1 MTCWIVGYNDEFC
14 ELSLTSV
21 LLYLYFQMF
30 FLLIVKQRL
39 DRRRAFMWQELD
51 SYRRQRFRRRQRRII
66 ALLASK
72 PRKKQRVKRN
82 TSTHW
87 WDKTV
92 PSFSDKEWVE
102 NFRVRKGTFKWI
114 CAQVHGILAPNPKPV
129 VVGQA
134 LSVEK
139 TVAIA
144 LYKLA
149 HVAEYL
155 VIGNLF
161 GVCKSTVHNCLY
173 AFCYAITEELGN
185 KYIRFPDADEASDI
199 ARRFEEMSNIPQLI
213 GAIDGSHIPITP
225 PREGNSDF
233 VNRKTYH
240 SLVLQGIVDDQ
251 YLFRDIS
258 CKMPGACH
266 DADVLRESTFFKNY
280 DNMMP
285 KGTRNIDGM
294 DIPYM
299 IMGDPAYPLMP
310 WLLKNYAYDKNTTP
324 AMDSFNVYM
333 NKARVVV
340 ENAFGRLKARW
351 RILARRSDIHY
362 TFVPRLVAACCI
374 LHNICELSK
383 ETFNNRWHVAVC
395 EDEQDFPQP
404 DTIPHD
410 TENQYDAVDVRDHL
424 MLYLSEK
431 CEVLTSSR
439 GRCVQQS

>member
-1 MTCWIVGYNDEFC
+1 MDIRLIALMTICVTIVSVHAVQM
-14 ELSLTSV
+14 LV
-21 LLYLYFQMF
+21 LLA
-30 FLLIVKQRL
+30 VRQRFA
-39 DRRRAFMWQELD
+39 RRRALLCRELD
-51 SYRRQRFRRRQRRII
+51 FQRRLFLRRRRRRIV

-72 PRKKQRVKRN
+72 RRRKQGVKRS
-82 TSTHW
+82 TSSHW

-92 PSFSDKEWVE
+92 PLFSDKEWLE
-102 NFRVRKGTFKWI
+102 NFRVRKGTFDWI
-114 CAQVHGILAPNPKPV
+114 CSRVHDLLAPQPNPV
-129 VVGQA
+129 IAGQA

-139 TVAIA
+139 IVAIG

-173 AFCYAITEELGN
+173 AFCYAVTEELGDTF
-185 KYIRFPDADEASDI
+185 IRFPDAEEAAHIS
-199 ARRFEEMSNIPQLI
+199 RRFEEMSNIPQLI

-233 VNRKTYH
+233 INRKTYH

-266 DADVLRESTFFKNY
+266 DADVLRDSTFYKNH
-280 DNMMP
+280 DKLMP
-285 KGTRNIDGM
+285 KGTRNVNGM

-310 WLLKNYAYDKNTTP
+310 WLLKNYTYDKNTTP
-324 AMDSFNVYM
+324 VMDSFNVYM

-351 RILARRSDIHY
+351 RILGRRSDINY
-362 TFVPRLVAACCI
+362 KFVPRVEAACCI

-383 ETFNNRWHVAVC
+383 ETFHNRWLAALR
-395 EDEQDFPQP
+395 EDEREFPQP

-410 TENQYDAVDVRDHL
+410 TENQYDAVDIRDHL